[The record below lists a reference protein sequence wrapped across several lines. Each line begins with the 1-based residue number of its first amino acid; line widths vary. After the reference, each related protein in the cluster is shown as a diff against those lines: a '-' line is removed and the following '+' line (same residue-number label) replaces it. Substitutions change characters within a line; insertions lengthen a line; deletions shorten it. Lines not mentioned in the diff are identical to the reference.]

1 MGHWETHGQGFGKS
15 FLPQEELGG
24 SWAPWAHL
32 SLNDLGILKDG
43 RRAQVAIEPGHP
55 HPATSLQ
62 GKDKSMNRGF
72 GIFLLANFTLEISL
86 KEKIKIIQRLIFI

>member
-1 MGHWETHGQGFGKS
+1 MGRDLENPFSPKRSWEAHGPRG
-15 FLPQEELGG
+15 
-24 SWAPWAHL
+24 AHL

-62 GKDKSMNRGF
+62 GQDKSMNRGF